1 MAEYY
6 ISYEE
11 LEKLI
16 DQYIED
22 SVDNVQLTEHKAEI
36 LAALTGDYEQNNWD
50 SAKEMISLWENQI
63 NEPSQL
69 LLGSRYIR
77 VQQSMLEFLKIFCTS
92 GLVVSLIA
100 CIPQHNF
107 VGITFSVESGIAIV
121 IALWELFAAV
131 KKLDDWDFC
140 IYMQAATHFRE
151 HSEFTMEELKSWLP
165 NEENPVCNMHNN
177 KWECDYLEENDSCN
191 IICEDKIKQALKS
204 LYDKGLL
211 GLRKENHKYFYKFKK

>member
-50 SAKEMISLWENQI
+50 FAKEMISLWENQI

-69 LLGSRYIR
+69 LLSSRYIR
-77 VQQSMLEFLKIFCTS
+77 VQQSMLDFLKVFCVS
-92 GLVVSLIA
+92 GLIDALIIYISQGSFAGFTVS
-100 CIPQHNF
+100 
-107 VGITFSVESGIAIV
+107 VGSGITV
-121 IALWELFAAV
+121 ALWELFAAV

-140 IYMQAATHFRE
+140 IYMQATTHFRE

-177 KWECDYLEENDSCN
+177 KWECDYLEENDSCD
-191 IICEDKIKQALKS
+191 IICEDRIKQALKS

>member
-6 ISYEE
+6 ISYKE

-22 SVDNVQLTEHKAEI
+22 SVDNAQLTEHKAEI

-63 NEPSQL
+63 DKPSQL

-77 VQQSMLEFLKIFCTS
+77 VQQIMLDFLKVSCTS
-92 GLVVSLIA
+92 GLIDALIIYISQGSFAGFTVS
-100 CIPQHNF
+100 
-107 VGITFSVESGIAIV
+107 VGSGIAV
-121 IALWELFAAV
+121 ALWELFTAV

-140 IYMQAATHFRE
+140 VYMQATTHFRE

-165 NEENPVCNMHNN
+165 SEEHPICNMHNDN
-177 KWECDYLEENDSCN
+177 WECDYLEENDTCN
-191 IICEDKIKQALKS
+191 IVRKDKIEQALKS

-211 GLRKENHKYFYKFKK
+211 GLRKEDHKYFYKFKK